1 MENFS
6 YCANDDFDPELHELY
21 NGNALFEIYKIFIK
35 QKDIFNAHEYIQRAT
50 DNNFNSKRVS
60 LYRDFSEGVVQLMK
74 RKIKKGVQI
83 LTDLLEILINSQKDN
98 EEKNSKNDEKKDRY
112 TI

>member
-83 LTDLLEILINSQKDN
+83 LTDLLEILINSQKDI